1 MVVGRK
7 VISGDDQYA
16 RQTGKNVEC
25 KQNAK
30 SSVHIHMNEALHTY
44 TSLLQE
50 KGYIPNKQT

>member
-1 MVVGRK
+1 MVVGRKIESMVVGRK

-30 SSVHIHMNEALHTY
+30 SSV
-44 TSLLQE
+44 
-50 KGYIPNKQT
+50 YIE